1 MLRDNYIYWKQIV
14 IVCHVKKLS
23 PFILHQTLLYYW
35 SFEVILMTPD
45 GGNGWNLT
53 QWLTLNYMTHRVSH
67 YYYVRN
73 FMYVLNFNSSI
84 YLEAVSMCIYANIL
98 DHHHVWRSLGPTLR
112 IWSNFEK
119 KRWIFKTPFF
129 SSF

>member
-1 MLRDNYIYWKQIV
+1 
-14 IVCHVKKLS
+14 
-23 PFILHQTLLYYW
+23 
-35 SFEVILMTPD
+35 
-45 GGNGWNLT
+45 
-53 QWLTLNYMTHRVSH
+53 MTHRVSH

-98 DHHHVWRSLGPTLR
+98 DRHHVWRSLGPTLH

-119 KRWIFKTPFF
+119 KRWIFKTPFC

>member
-1 MLRDNYIYWKQIV
+1 
-14 IVCHVKKLS
+14 
-23 PFILHQTLLYYW
+23 
-35 SFEVILMTPD
+35 
-45 GGNGWNLT
+45 
-53 QWLTLNYMTHRVSH
+53 MTHRVSH

-98 DHHHVWRSLGPTLR
+98 DHHHVWRSLGSTLC
-112 IWSNFEK
+112 IWSNLKEK
-119 KRWIFKTPFF
+119 KNMDLTPFF